1 MKRSFLLL
9 PLVLAPAFAAS
20 ALPPLTDAKLL
31 SCEGLPCVDVLA
43 GSAHLKL
50 GVDTGNP
57 NSFLNLKAAQALG
70 LTLQPV
76 NGRDGK
82 PRPGV
87 QTAIVPNVS
96 IGPIKFDELKF
107 LVFDLSDA
115 IENGVFPRID
125 GTIAYGAFKDRI
137 LQLDY
142 PAGILS
148 VSQPL
153 AAPVVCPASC
163 GDISLIPF
171 GRNGPPIVTST
182 GFTVNGK
189 AIAVQIDTMFTGTLV
204 VFPTAVE
211 RLGLSAESKSTKS
224 HFFPFTDEGVD
235 MFESQASQIG
245 FGSKVLLAPSPLY
258 FAGPKVHLPDGL
270 FGGTVGAGLLSSHKS
285 TLDFHDNKFWLD

>member
-1 MKRSFLLL
+1 VKRSFLLL
-9 PLVLAPAFAAS
+9 PLVLAPAFAA
-20 ALPPLTDAKLL
+20 LPPLTDAKLL
-31 SCEGLPCVDVLA
+31 SCEGLPASTCWREARISSWASILA
-43 GSAHLKL
+43 
-50 GVDTGNP
+50 NP

-125 GTIAYGAFKDRI
+125 GTIACGAFKDRI

-189 AIAVQIDTMFTGTLV
+189 AIAVQIGTMFTGTLV

-211 RLGLSAESKSTKS
+211 SLG
-224 HFFPFTDEGVD
+224 
-235 MFESQASQIG
+235 
-245 FGSKVLLAPSPLY
+245 
-258 FAGPKVHLPDGL
+258 
-270 FGGTVGAGLLSSHKS
+270 
-285 TLDFHDNKFWLD
+285 